1 MEPKTLESASELKK
15 SSPTATETQPTP
27 PSDPTV
33 PPIPPCDPSAP
44 STESTVYPLRLRGVL
59 TVLNDQQDCE
69 FRAQR
74 STGVSSQKEVSS
86 TKDSKL
92 YKTTG
97 EKKPKMVAH
106 ITVPADSADPAA
118 DMQKQLQQL
127 TKGMKTKAK
136 PKLNGRV
143 LLDEKDCRVVLNE
156 KERRVQ
162 VIFDIDLTASYDHQN
177 QLIRKMQKISTCF
190 AINQPYLSQPK
201 S

>member
-1 MEPKTLESASELKK
+1 MGTSNSTSTSPSCPSHPK
-15 SSPTATETQPTP
+15 PTAQPT
-27 PSDPTV
+27 
-33 PPIPPCDPSAP
+33 PPCDPSVQP
-44 STESTVYPLRLRGVL
+44 TEENVYPLRLRGVL

-74 STGVSSQKEVSS
+74 STGVSTQKEVSS

-136 PKLNGRV
+136 PKLQGRV

-162 VIFDIDLTASYDHQN
+162 VIFDLDLTTSNDHQN

-190 AINQPYLSQPK
+190 AINQPYLSQQK